1 MEVEDDEEDVE
12 EEEEEEVSRAEP
24 SDRRLPTRRE
34 NPIRRVRRR
43 TDGGESTTSGGDSPA
58 ASVVAA
64 PNAEISAR
72 AESPIEPASASGQPS
87 AWPNPRDPLDDPP
100 VPLRMHFE
108 AQWTRESQA
117 NTGIVGMVMEKGP
130 TPMGPRSR
138 FVSFMSSRFEE
149 GLQEQEAEPEK
160 AAEKTLNFE
169 RETPEMRALILE
181 ARGKE
186 WAKYIKYS
194 AAVPLPPGE
203 GGALIAQGH
212 AVIPSKWVDVDK
224 SYHAQRRDDRIK
236 SRQVSCG
243 NFEVQ
248 AGLRTDAPTWD
259 AETHH
264 LIAAFAACHQVEC
277 RSADITSA
285 YFQAAALDRVI
296 VMRMWRGGLPD
307 LEDGSPLLI
316 RVPVYGLCDSGRGFW
331 KRLHHEARDCGFSPS
346 RVFQAFYYLNVPVE
360 SPERQKK
367 EDQKEGKEEKTHAEL
382 KTVAV
387 LTTHVDDLLYAYLPE
402 GKEYM
407 DRLLSRF
414 DVGTQETG
422 SFRYCG
428 KQFNTTPEG
437 ITIDVDD
444 NSRKVKPVRI
454 DQGRPNTDLLT
465 PGEISQLR
473 SVVGSL
479 SWIARQGRPDIL
491 YLVSKLQSEIK
502 GATVQT
508 ARDANKCVE
517 MTLAGLDHVKLRFP
531 YHHMDWNTMGVLS
544 ISDASFA
551 NEGGMRSQQGR
562 CHFLCPVKQL
572 KETTRTSFDVF
583 PLAFSST
590 TIKRVCRA
598 GRGIQLAEQ
607 YGGR

>member
-1 MEVEDDEEDVE
+1 M
-12 EEEEEEVSRAEP
+12 
-24 SDRRLPTRRE
+24 L
-34 NPIRRVRRR
+34 
-43 TDGGESTTSGGDSPA
+43 
-58 ASVVAA
+58 
-64 PNAEISAR
+64 
-72 AESPIEPASASGQPS
+72 
-87 AWPNPRDPLDDPP
+87 
-100 VPLRMHFE
+100 
-108 AQWTRESQA
+108 
-117 NTGIVGMVMEKGP
+117 K
-130 TPMGPRSR
+130 
-138 FVSFMSSRFEE
+138 
-149 GLQEQEAEPEK
+149 
-160 AAEKTLNFE
+160 
-169 RETPEMRALILE
+169 
-181 ARGKE
+181 
-186 WAKYIKYS
+186 
-194 AAVPLPPGE
+194 
-203 GGALIAQGH
+203 
-212 AVIPSKWVDVDK
+212 
-224 SYHAQRRDDRIK
+224 
-236 SRQVSCG
+236 
-243 NFEVQ
+243 
-248 AGLRTDAPTWD
+248 
-259 AETHH
+259 
-264 LIAAFAACHQVEC
+264 
-277 RSADITSA
+277 
-285 YFQAAALDRVI
+285 
-296 VMRMWRGGLPD
+296 
-307 LEDGSPLLI
+307 
-316 RVPVYGLCDSGRGFW
+316 
-331 KRLHHEARDCGFSPS
+331 
-346 RVFQAFYYLNVPVE
+346 
-360 SPERQKK
+360 
-367 EDQKEGKEEKTHAEL
+367 L